1 MIPFFLSDNR
11 LHCHERT
18 VTYQPPERSE
28 MMAEK
33 YSAGSKDKV
42 IAVVLAC
49 FSNDEQLRIMKKIAA
64 ESGKHHCKTV
74 FFSTLTDFYFDDL
87 NDAGEKKIFEAVCVE
102 RFDAIVL
109 MSESFKQDAEQI
121 AMVKRAHEAHVP
133 VIAVDKPMEGSVNLA
148 FDYGD
153 TFREIVKHM
162 VEFHGYRTIN
172 FMGGIPGNDF
182 SEERLNVFKEVLAE
196 NNIPLD
202 EKRIYYG
209 YFWENPTQ
217 TAMDKMLQ
225 DGLDGVEAVICA
237 NDAMAIT
244 VSNRL
249 QLAGYRVPEDIAV
262 SGFDGI
268 DMEKYCRPR
277 LTTGV
282 SNIDE
287 FIRLTFEIL
296 DNDCP
301 EKYLKEQIPIYNKMQ
316 IGQSCGCK
324 GCETMHVASEMI
336 QLKSQ
341 IHKEIKYQM
350 DMSQL
355 VANYGN
361 AESLHELL
369 HAVPGYMTELQYK
382 DFWFCANGDL
392 IEEEDL
398 NPNPVFCEEG
408 SSYTRELQVIH
419 CRNSKEGP
427 EIECREW
434 IPFGELIPDRAG
446 QLAENNYLL
455 VLPMHIKGKT
465 VGYAVAS
472 FDMGTFWFTAYASFI
487 TSLRYLIGMQ
497 KSQRKLMRV
506 YMCDSLTGLYNRNG
520 FYQKIQALMDTSSD
534 MDMTIIS
541 LDMDGLKH
549 INDTFGHAEGDAA
562 LKALGNIMRSSICH
576 EIAAR
581 IGGDEFLIAF
591 VGQDIEDRAEEIV
604 RSIKAGIRS
613 YNAESTKPY
622 ELHASIGSYT
632 NRLRNHSL
640 DHFLKQ
646 ADDLMYARKYI
657 HKKEKGDI

>member
-1 MIPFFLSDNR
+1 
-11 LHCHERT
+11 
-18 VTYQPPERSE
+18 
-28 MMAEK
+28 MAEK

-49 FSNDEQLRIMKKIAA
+49 FSNDEQLHIMKKIAA
-64 ESGKHHCKTV
+64 ECGKHHCKIV

-109 MSESFKQDAEQI
+109 MSESFKQDEEQI

-133 VIAVDKPMEGSVNLA
+133 VIAVDKPMEGCVNLA

-153 TFREIVKHM
+153 TFRKIVKHM
-162 VEFHGYRTIN
+162 VEFHGFRTIN
-172 FMGGIPGNDF
+172 FMGGIPGNDY
-182 SEERLNVFKEVLAE
+182 SEERLNVFKEVLRE

-217 TAMDKMLQ
+217 AAMDKMMQ

-249 QLAGYRVPEDIAV
+249 QVAGYRVPEDIAV

-268 DMEKYCRPR
+268 ELEKYSRPR

-282 SNIDE
+282 RNIDE
-287 FIRLTFEIL
+287 FIRLVFEIL
-296 DNDCP
+296 DTYQP
-301 EKYLKEQIPIYNKMQ
+301 ESYTEKRIPIYNKMR
-316 IGQSCGCK
+316 IGHSCGCM
-324 GCETMHVASEMI
+324 GCETIYVTSEML

-341 IHKEIKYQM
+341 LHKEIKYQM
-350 DMSQL
+350 SMSQM

-361 AESLHELL
+361 TEFLDELL
-369 HAVPGYMTELQYK
+369 HSLPAYMAELQYK
-382 DFWFCANGDL
+382 DFWLCANGDL

-408 SSYTRELQVIH
+408 RNYTQKLQVIH
-419 CRNSKEGP
+419 CHNGKEGP
-427 EIECREW
+427 KIECREW
-434 IPFGELIPDRAG
+434 IPFGELIPDRAE
-446 QLAENNYLL
+446 QLAENDYLL
-455 VLPMHIKGKT
+455 MLPMHIKGKT
-465 VGYAVAS
+465 VGYTAVS
-472 FDMGTFWFTAYASFI
+472 FDMETFWFTAYASFI
-487 TSLRYLIGMQ
+487 TSLRYLMGMQ

-520 FYQKIQALMDTSSD
+520 FYQKIQILMDASPD
-534 MDMTIIS
+534 MDMTVIS
-541 LDMDGLKH
+541 LDMDGLKY
-549 INDTFGHAEGDAA
+549 INDTYGHAEGDVA
-562 LKALGNIMRSSICH
+562 LIALGNMIRSSISH

-591 VGQDIEDRAEEIV
+591 VGYDIEDRAEEIV
-604 RSIKAGIRS
+604 QSIKAGIRS
-613 YNAESTKPY
+613 YNAESKKPY

-657 HKKEKGDI
+657 HKKETYI